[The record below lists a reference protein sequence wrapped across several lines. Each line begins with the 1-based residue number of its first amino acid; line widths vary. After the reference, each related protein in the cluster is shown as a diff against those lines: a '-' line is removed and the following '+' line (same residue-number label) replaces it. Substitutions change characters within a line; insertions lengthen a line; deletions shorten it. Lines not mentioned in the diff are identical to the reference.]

1 MRNIFK
7 KITLLLYTI
16 LISLFIFISLTY
28 AKNMDDY
35 IKEFNTASNNLN
47 DKNYKIAK
55 ELFLSMAKEGSVI
68 AKIRLIDIEVLFESK
83 EAEISILK
91 YKDIIEGIENNSLN
105 LSDNDKKVFSKVE
118 ILAMCAQHL
127 AYQNLKHKKELYP
140 YKKIRKLLEMN
151 IASNNAYQFSD
162 LARLYILGYGG
173 KIKSETGKKYMRMA
187 YIITNNIQRALRDKN
202 KYSGKIDGIAGPI
215 TVKAIRE
222 FQTKN
227 NFMAFG
233 EPTLKSLELMVD
245 ENKYL
250 NIKNVLQ
257 SLKNDIKN
265 SNTSSTVNL
274 TLNKDENISQDIK
287 DADKIVELDYWRYVR
302 DKNDISY
309 LKLYLKRYPLGQYAE
324 LAKADIEELNAKYNI
339 NYNINDYGKYYALI
353 IGNNDYYH
361 LPDLQT
367 AVNDTEVLSTL
378 LEKQYNFNVVNLIN
392 ANREDILREFN
403 ILRNK
408 AGKEDNILIY
418 YAGHGELDKETNISY
433 WLPIDAAPKDTT
445 FWIRTSTIAE
455 ELRGFKSKHILIVA
469 DSCFSG
475 KILERALAV
484 IEETDAKN
492 DNWLKRNKTLKGRT
506 ALTSGNN
513 EPVQDGSIGEQHSI
527 FAKYFIKSL
536 ISNTKIISAKDIYE
550 NIKENI
556 ISNSKQTP
564 LYERIPMA
572 GSEGGHFVFIKKTQ

>member
-1 MRNIFK
+1 MRKIFK
-7 KITLLLYTI
+7 QITLLIYTI
-16 LISLFIFISLTY
+16 LISCLIFINITY
-28 AKNMDDY
+28 AKNMDTY
-35 IKEFNTASNNLN
+35 IKEFNIASSYLN
-47 DKNYKIAK
+47 EKNYKIAK
-55 ELFLSMAKEGSVI
+55 KLFQSMANEGSVI

-91 YKDIIEGIENNSLN
+91 YIDIIEGIENNSLS

-127 AYQNLKHKKELYP
+127 AYQNLKHKNELYP
-140 YKKIRKLLEMN
+140 YEKIRKLLEMN
-151 IASNNAYQFSD
+151 IDSDNAYQFSD

-173 KIKSETGKKYMRMA
+173 KIESETGKKYMRMA

-202 KYSGKIDGIAGPI
+202 RYSGKIDGIAGPI
-215 TVKAIRE
+215 TVKAIRA

-233 EPTLKSLELMVD
+233 EPTLKYLEIMID
-245 ENKYL
+245 KKHYT

-257 SLKNDIKN
+257 SLKNDIRN
-265 SNTSSTVNL
+265 NDTSTSTNL
-274 TLNKDENISQDIK
+274 TLHEDENISQDIQ
-287 DADKIVELDYWRYVR
+287 DADKIIELDYWRYVR

-309 LKLYLKRYPLGQYAE
+309 LKLYLKRYPLGRYAE
-324 LAKADIEELNAKYNI
+324 LAKADIEELNAKNNI
-339 NYNINDYGKYYALI
+339 SYNINDYGKYYALI
-353 IGNNDYYH
+353 IGNNEYHH
-361 LPDLQT
+361 LPNLKT
-367 AVNDTEVLSTL
+367 AVNDAGVLSTL
-378 LEKQYNFNVVNLIN
+378 LEKKYNFNVVKLFN

-403 ILRNK
+403 VLRNK

-418 YAGHGELDKETNISY
+418 YAGHGELDIETNISY

-455 ELRGFKSKHILIVA
+455 ELRGFQSKHILIVA

-484 IEETDAKN
+484 IEETDTEN
-492 DNWLKRNKTLKGRT
+492 DTWLKRNKTLKGRT

-513 EPVQDGSIGEQHSI
+513 EPVQDGSSKDRHSI

-536 ISNTKIISAKDIYE
+536 INNSKIITGKDIYE

-572 GSEGGHFVFIKKTQ
+572 DSEGGHFVFIKDTQ